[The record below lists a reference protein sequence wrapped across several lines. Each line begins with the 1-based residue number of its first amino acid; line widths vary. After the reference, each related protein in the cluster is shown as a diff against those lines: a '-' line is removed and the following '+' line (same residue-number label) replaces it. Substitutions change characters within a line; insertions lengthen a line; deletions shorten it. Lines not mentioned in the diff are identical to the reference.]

1 MALVLVLAVGGLVL
15 ALWLVGSALGEGAE
29 ATLRRMCRG
38 DSAQAD
44 RLIQGEMRR
53 AGGGLSRRRAA
64 GRAVESLRRDS
75 R

>member
-1 MALVLVLAVGGLVL
+1 MALLLVLAVAGLAL
-15 ALWLVGSALGEGAE
+15 ALWLAASALGEGAE
-29 ATLRRMCRG
+29 ARLRQMCRG

-64 GRAVESLRRDS
+64 ARAVESLRRDS